1 MFRYKWMLIIFV
13 IGLSACSPAENQAP
27 PLDLIA
33 EDAPFLDSDWILA
46 SVENVVDGDTIRIT
60 DLNVDY
66 VTDPR
71 LVGELEELD
80 TSSVRV
86 RFLAVD
92 TPEDT
97 TVKQLYGREST
108 ELVKEL
114 LDRGLVV
121 IEIDENA
128 DFDRYDRL
136 LGHIFTVDG
145 VNVQEALLRE
155 GLARVAYLYDD
166 YRYVDNYFMAEE
178 AAKAEGLNVHSI
190 EGYVTERGFDMSV
203 VE

>member
-1 MFRYKWMLIIFV
+1 MLKRKILFLAFALL
-13 IGLSACSPAENQAP
+13 LSACAP
-27 PLDLIA
+27 VESELPVEIVAD
-33 EDAPFLDSDWILA
+33 DAAFFESDWILA
-46 SVENVVDGDTIRIT
+46 SVERVVDGDTIRIK
-60 DLNVDY
+60 DVNVDY
-66 VTDPR
+66 VSDLN
-71 LVGELEELD
+71 LVEEL
-80 TSSVRV
+80 SEVGPSVRV

-97 TVKQLYGREST
+97 NVKQLYGREST
-108 ELVKEL
+108 ERVQEL
-114 LDRGLVV
+114 LGSGYVV

-145 VNVQEALLRE
+145 VNVQEVLLRE

-166 YRYVDNYFMAEE
+166 YKYVDDYFKAEAE
-178 AAKAEGLNVHSI
+178 ALAEGLNVHSI
-190 EGYVTERGFDMSV
+190 EGYVTDRGFDMSV